1 MLPWLISGT
10 SLLIKGTNNLL
21 YLGILSVFLR
31 NYGSEFLPWFY
42 IILNISFISFQFG
55 VTPHIIGK
63 EGHPL
68 LFAVSVFTAALTL
81 CAGFLI
87 DSNHLITLILCLA
100 FARLIDLITN
110 QAFSAMTNEL
120 FTIRESKKYL
130 SYAYAAGSFGYILSG
145 LMLKFVIEITGI
157 NGLLW
162 LNGIGVLFLLAL
174 LRGINRIYK
183 EGDTHQSGESAHNKS
198 DNPIPANKT
207 EKKSASVPTF
217 KQPLARDL
225 SLAAFFIVFNTFMTD
240 FLYSGII
247 SGYFSDSDSLASF
260 MGVFG
265 AATDLSVILMQASI
279 MNWVFTAVPIGK
291 ALSIL
296 PVLLSVLCFAAS
308 LSPTF
313 AVVVFIQYLVVVNSK
328 NFTQPSTVIL
338 MGAMKQKDRVYYR
351 RDMSVMSSAG
361 SLLVGIVLLTTKN
374 FLSHEALFLWVGIF
388 YIIMALIHYR
398 LDASYAATLQDSLAI
413 GQMGEEQDLSKM
425 LDYLGAEERLKKI
438 QKMLVHSAPSVRLSA
453 IKALDKVD
461 SENAGILL
469 KQILSVETERIC
481 IVEAAKMIILHFKN
495 DSWEMLGEVTQ
506 NARDDRLVADIVEAM
521 GYSDGVQSFEEKLK
535 QFIDS
540 QHHRIRS
547 NAIMSLLRVTK
558 SKKMIDYALREL
570 AKMAGSANKMF
581 RAASVAI
588 MGELEMPLFVPALE
602 VLAFDI
608 EPGVCKAA
616 AAALYKIRTPKA
628 VALLERM
635 SESESKEVGQIALRY
650 YEQASAENVK
660 RLNVLLHSLSGSER
674 LSMVAGIKAIG
685 AKGLSGL
692 MTRILEL
699 ELSAVRQNLVR
710 LLSEGDSRVAELIK
724 KTLDY
729 LDKDSSNA
737 FKPIL
742 ESLPAEGCNKS
753 NALGVLAESAAM
765 ILRARNNRE
774 PQMRFCRDLFKMALE
789 RDYSSGRDKYIKNCV
804 EIAALSSEAPSIV
817 MSAFDSACTGD
828 TFSRSVSEEVFGKY
842 FDKETCALL
851 MKLSKIRCEET
862 KK

>member
-247 SGYFSDSDSLASF
+247 SGYFSDSDGLASF

-308 LSPTF
+308 LSPT
-313 AVVVFIQYLVVVNSK
+313 L
-328 NFTQPSTVIL
+328 
-338 MGAMKQKDRVYYR
+338 
-351 RDMSVMSSAG
+351 
-361 SLLVGIVLLTTKN
+361 
-374 FLSHEALFLWVGIF
+374 
-388 YIIMALIHYR
+388 
-398 LDASYAATLQDSLAI
+398 
-413 GQMGEEQDLSKM
+413 
-425 LDYLGAEERLKKI
+425 
-438 QKMLVHSAPSVRLSA
+438 
-453 IKALDKVD
+453 
-461 SENAGILL
+461 
-469 KQILSVETERIC
+469 
-481 IVEAAKMIILHFKN
+481 
-495 DSWEMLGEVTQ
+495 
-506 NARDDRLVADIVEAM
+506 
-521 GYSDGVQSFEEKLK
+521 
-535 QFIDS
+535 
-540 QHHRIRS
+540 
-547 NAIMSLLRVTK
+547 
-558 SKKMIDYALREL
+558 
-570 AKMAGSANKMF
+570 
-581 RAASVAI
+581 
-588 MGELEMPLFVPALE
+588 PL
-602 VLAFDI
+602 
-608 EPGVCKAA
+608 
-616 AAALYKIRTPKA
+616 
-628 VALLERM
+628 
-635 SESESKEVGQIALRY
+635 
-650 YEQASAENVK
+650 
-660 RLNVLLHSLSGSER
+660 
-674 LSMVAGIKAIG
+674 
-685 AKGLSGL
+685 
-692 MTRILEL
+692 
-699 ELSAVRQNLVR
+699 
-710 LLSEGDSRVAELIK
+710 
-724 KTLDY
+724 
-729 LDKDSSNA
+729 
-737 FKPIL
+737 
-742 ESLPAEGCNKS
+742 
-753 NALGVLAESAAM
+753 
-765 ILRARNNRE
+765 
-774 PQMRFCRDLFKMALE
+774 
-789 RDYSSGRDKYIKNCV
+789 
-804 EIAALSSEAPSIV
+804 
-817 MSAFDSACTGD
+817 
-828 TFSRSVSEEVFGKY
+828 
-842 FDKETCALL
+842 
-851 MKLSKIRCEET
+851 
-862 KK
+862 

>member
-1 MLPWLISGT
+1 MSDKSGTTRELLPWLISGT

-265 AATDLSVILMQASI
+265 AATDLSVILTQASI
-279 MNWVFTAVPIGK
+279 MNWVFTA
-291 ALSIL
+291 
-296 PVLLSVLCFAAS
+296 
-308 LSPTF
+308 
-313 AVVVFIQYLVVVNSK
+313 
-328 NFTQPSTVIL
+328 
-338 MGAMKQKDRVYYR
+338 
-351 RDMSVMSSAG
+351 
-361 SLLVGIVLLTTKN
+361 
-374 FLSHEALFLWVGIF
+374 
-388 YIIMALIHYR
+388 
-398 LDASYAATLQDSLAI
+398 
-413 GQMGEEQDLSKM
+413 
-425 LDYLGAEERLKKI
+425 
-438 QKMLVHSAPSVRLSA
+438 
-453 IKALDKVD
+453 
-461 SENAGILL
+461 
-469 KQILSVETERIC
+469 
-481 IVEAAKMIILHFKN
+481 
-495 DSWEMLGEVTQ
+495 
-506 NARDDRLVADIVEAM
+506 
-521 GYSDGVQSFEEKLK
+521 
-535 QFIDS
+535 
-540 QHHRIRS
+540 
-547 NAIMSLLRVTK
+547 
-558 SKKMIDYALREL
+558 
-570 AKMAGSANKMF
+570 
-581 RAASVAI
+581 
-588 MGELEMPLFVPALE
+588 
-602 VLAFDI
+602 
-608 EPGVCKAA
+608 
-616 AAALYKIRTPKA
+616 
-628 VALLERM
+628 
-635 SESESKEVGQIALRY
+635 
-650 YEQASAENVK
+650 
-660 RLNVLLHSLSGSER
+660 
-674 LSMVAGIKAIG
+674 
-685 AKGLSGL
+685 
-692 MTRILEL
+692 
-699 ELSAVRQNLVR
+699 
-710 LLSEGDSRVAELIK
+710 
-724 KTLDY
+724 
-729 LDKDSSNA
+729 
-737 FKPIL
+737 
-742 ESLPAEGCNKS
+742 
-753 NALGVLAESAAM
+753 
-765 ILRARNNRE
+765 
-774 PQMRFCRDLFKMALE
+774 
-789 RDYSSGRDKYIKNCV
+789 
-804 EIAALSSEAPSIV
+804 
-817 MSAFDSACTGD
+817 
-828 TFSRSVSEEVFGKY
+828 
-842 FDKETCALL
+842 
-851 MKLSKIRCEET
+851 
-862 KK
+862 